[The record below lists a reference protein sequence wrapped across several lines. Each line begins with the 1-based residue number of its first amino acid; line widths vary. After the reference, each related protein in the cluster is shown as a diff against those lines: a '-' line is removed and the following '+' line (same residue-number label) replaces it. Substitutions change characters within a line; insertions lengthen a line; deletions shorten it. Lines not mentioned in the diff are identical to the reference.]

1 MNSEDWV
8 LSLARESL
16 SNDFKAL
23 VGLEALHEPMD
34 QLTLIKAFSE
44 AAGNVEAT
52 PRLAKSISAF
62 AKYLATCNDE
72 HIEFFGGNLLGVN
85 RIRFLDRDRAKWFDD
100 ILAVDE
106 DYLREL
112 VHSVPYIDKEWN
124 VGADVFNLSI
134 VWVLYK
140 FMTSPQA
147 HSKEFQQAMVDT
159 LVILQFRFIS
169 SLYTS
174 YFRRPVDRAA
184 AEATYAAFTLKFNI
198 KRMGSWGELMRDR
211 AMAYISPESPHA
223 NTLKTFSPDEAV
235 VYVVTDLQTRTRKT
249 IKDQYHVLDQIRSGN
264 LRIQTTQSTMSI
276 DGDKIIKDQVNAY
289 ANARRFLLD
298 VSGNEASFIK
308 KPLVDIVLDLMST
321 TSEYVFMDM
330 LRAIANTPV
339 GKLHDEIDWMLES
352 TLQHAFEYIAKNR
365 IRFNDIGII
374 LVKMKAM
381 YMSSKST
388 DPLLLELRKR
398 IEKYVYKNSHL
409 RSSAALASVRT
420 ALMLYFLLRALS
432 SSQYR

>member
-16 SNDFKAL
+16 SNDFKAI
-23 VGLEALHEPMD
+23 VGLEALQESVD

-140 FMTSPQA
+140 SMTSPQA

-174 YFRRPVDRAA
+174 YFLQI
-184 AEATYAAFTLKFNI
+184 FWF
-198 KRMGSWGELMRDR
+198 
-211 AMAYISPESPHA
+211 
-223 NTLKTFSPDEAV
+223 FSSVKEK
-235 VYVVTDLQTRTRKT
+235 LGT
-249 IKDQYHVLDQIRSGN
+249 IYHTKKLGGQI
-264 LRIQTTQSTMSI
+264 L
-276 DGDKIIKDQVNAY
+276 
-289 ANARRFLLD
+289 
-298 VSGNEASFIK
+298 
-308 KPLVDIVLDLMST
+308 
-321 TSEYVFMDM
+321 
-330 LRAIANTPV
+330 
-339 GKLHDEIDWMLES
+339 
-352 TLQHAFEYIAKNR
+352 KNR
-365 IRFNDIGII
+365 
-374 LVKMKAM
+374 
-381 YMSSKST
+381 T
-388 DPLLLELRKR
+388 
-398 IEKYVYKNSHL
+398 KNCIYHFRVINNSL
-409 RSSAALASVRT
+409 
-420 ALMLYFLLRALS
+420 
-432 SSQYR
+432 

>member
-1 MNSEDWV
+1 MQHDNWMLD
-8 LSLARESL
+8 LARESIVRHIT
-16 SNDFKAL
+16 
-23 VGLEALHEPMD
+23 VGVESLHENVD
-34 QLTLIKAFSE
+34 VLTLIKAFGT
-44 AAGNVEAT
+44 AAGNVEAS
-52 PRLAKSISAF
+52 PRLAKNISSF

-72 HIEFFGGNLLGVN
+72 HIDFFGGNLLGVN
-85 RIRFLDRDRAKWFDD
+85 RIRFLDKDRAKWFDD
-100 ILAVDE
+100 ILEVDE

-124 VGADVFNLSI
+124 VGADVFNLSV

-140 FMTSPQA
+140 FMTSAQVN
-147 HSKEFQQAMVDT
+147 SKEYQQAMIDA

-198 KRMGSWGELMRDR
+198 KRMGSWGELLRDR
-211 AMAYISPESPHA
+211 ALAYISPESPHA
-223 NTLKTFSPDEAV
+223 KTLKEFAPDDAV

-264 LRIQTTQSTMSI
+264 LRIQTTQSTLTI
-276 DGDKIIKDQVNAY
+276 DGDKIIKDQVNTY
-289 ANARRFLLD
+289 SNARRFLLD
-298 VSGNEASFIK
+298 VSGNESSFIK

-321 TSEYVFMDM
+321 TSEYVFTDM
-330 LRAIANTPV
+330 LRVIANTPL
-339 GKLHDEIDWMLES
+339 GKGRDEIEWILES

-388 DPLLLELRKR
+388 DPLLLDLRRR
-398 IEKYVYKNSHL
+398 IEKFVYKNSHL

-420 ALMLYFLLRALS
+420 AIMLYLLLRALS